1 MSNVSGLMIRSFQ
14 TGTNGSRFN
23 RSAVMAA
30 YFANVRSILEYGSVI
45 WTGAAKTH
53 TVRVD
58 RVQHKFLMWLQSHTA
73 SGHCPSLSYP
83 DLLNH
88 FKIPT
93 LSSRRIQHDLM
104 FIRNI
109 FRCRLTAGHALLHIV
124 NSCLTYGDVPAA
136 WKHSLVTPIPK
147 GKVSADPTKTRPIS
161 ILPAAMK
168 VVERLVQHQ
177 LTQYLEQHHL
187 LASVQHGYRKRHSTE
202 TALHVMTDRILRAMN
217 SGEVSILVL
226 LDLSKAFDFVPHD
239 KLLEKLALCRVDQH
253 WFDNYLSDHTQQV
266 QVRGS
271 DGGTTLSQ
279 KPNSIG
285 VFQGGSLSCALYI
298 KPGRFPCFI

>member
-1 MSNVSGLMIRSFQ
+1 MTLRRAPVQIKYAIDNVALEHVNEIRDLGVIIDTKLTFGPHVDGIVRRGNRALGLMIRSFQ

-109 FRCRLTAGHALLHIV
+109 FRCRLNSLALLACFSLH
-124 NSCLTYGDVPAA
+124 VPARPTR
-136 WKHSLVTPIPK
+136 TPN
-147 GKVSADPTKTRPIS
+147 VFY
-161 ILPAAMK
+161 IL
-168 VVERLVQHQ
+168 
-177 LTQYLEQHHL
+177 
-187 LASVQHGYRKRHSTE
+187 
-202 TALHVMTDRILRAMN
+202 
-217 SGEVSILVL
+217 
-226 LDLSKAFDFVPHD
+226 
-239 KLLEKLALCRVDQH
+239 
-253 WFDNYLSDHTQQV
+253 
-266 QVRGS
+266 
-271 DGGTTLSQ
+271 TL
-279 KPNSIG
+279 
-285 VFQGGSLSCALYI
+285 
-298 KPGRFPCFI
+298 